1 MLCTALILQSVLF
14 LFIIVITVVAG
25 GTVIIIIS
33 NISRCSISININKV
47 YLIWS
52 FYFNSDF
59 LFCSELQILFEADC
73 SNSQKQIHYSH
84 TMHSHSHPSKT
95 LLYLI

>member
-25 GTVIIIIS
+25 RTVIIIIS
-33 NISRCSISININKV
+33 NISCSSISININKV

-59 LFCSELQILFEADC
+59 LFCSELQILFEAEFTKTNTLFPHNAQ
-73 SNSQKQIHYSH
+73 SL
-84 TMHSHSHPSKT
+84 TSK
-95 LLYLI
+95 